1 MPLNVVLKQAG
12 AYRVSGVSCGGG
24 HSGLVYSDGSVYTF
38 GRLGLGRV
46 RVRVRVGVRL
56 GLGR

>member
-1 MPLNVVLKQAG
+1 MPLNVVLKKAG

-38 GRLGLGRV
+38 GRLGLARDRV
-46 RVRVRVGVRL
+46 RVR
-56 GLGR
+56 GRYTFGR

>member
-12 AYRVSGVSCGGG
+12 AYRVAGVSCGGG